1 MATRHGVVV
10 VHGQVSGQ
18 VLGDELAVVANAIAD
33 ALENAEG
40 RVERA
45 FAVEGGHAA
54 GTLTVTRP
62 GDSVPSDEFVF
73 SEAFW
78 ANSLPTAPAETVAKW
93 MLVLGPKEAWRVV
106 RGFWGN
112 LANDRIDD
120 GKTSGYPQR
129 AWLRVAF
136 ALELAPITALIAVIV
151 VLRVVIAPL
160 LYALYS
166 MTSVTRTNTLAVVS
180 PVTGF
185 LHKLDP
191 FLSDV
196 MGDSWRFVEDGMWS
210 ANIRDAVEGPL
221 VAFYADAEIADI
233 TIIAHSAGCGVS
245 YDALAEG
252 GVVAAAAAEH
262 PKRLT
267 LVTCGSAVNRFYWLS
282 KESDTSP
289 YTQRLSRERIAPAIT
304 GMPKAPAPSPAPA
317 ETEAAQKT
325 LQARFYWL
333 DIYARMDL
341 VPAGPPLAEVLEM
354 ARIDPCQLKRR
365 PVINE
370 DDLLRD
376 HFGYFRNNDLVAPR
390 LIRAIYGGEY
400 PWTGTTR
407 YNSTQVTK
415 DRILHRTRGVALL
428 QLVRVVLFASIIAW
442 LVLFIANDSFRAWFE
457 RDAGGPL
464 NLDIGPVSNFVTGA
478 LGLIAPISVAYFVY
492 VWFRGWFF
500 DTL

>member
-1 MATRHGVVV
+1 MAIKHGVVV
-10 VHGQVSGQ
+10 VHGQVSGL
-18 VLGDELAVVANAIAD
+18 VPGDELAVVANAIAD
-33 ALENAEG
+33 ALENAGGTVG
-40 RVERA
+40 RT
-45 FAVEGGHAA
+45 FAVEGSHARGA
-54 GTLTVTRP
+54 LTVARP
-62 GDSVPSDEFVF
+62 GELAPSDEFDF
-73 SEAFW
+73 IEGFW

-93 MLVLGPKEAWRVV
+93 MLLLGPKEAWRVV

-120 GKTSGYPQR
+120 GKSSGYPQR
-129 AWLRVAF
+129 LWLRAAF
-136 ALELAPITALIAVIV
+136 AVELAPVTLLIGIIV
-151 VLRVVIAPL
+151 LLRVLLAPL
-160 LYALYS
+160 IYALYS
-166 MTSVTRTNTLAVVS
+166 MTSITRSNTLAIVS
-180 PVTGF
+180 PVTAF

-196 MGDSWRFVEDGMWS
+196 MGDSWRFVEDGMW
-210 ANIRDAVEGPL
+210 ACNIRDAVQAPL
-221 VAFYADAEIADI
+221 VAFYADPEIADI

-245 YDALAEG
+245 YDVLAEG
-252 GVVAAAAAEH
+252 GVVAEAAAKS

-267 LVTCGSAVNRFYWLS
+267 LVTCGSAMNRLFWLS
-282 KESDTSP
+282 SESDTSP
-289 YTQRLSRERIAPAIT
+289 FTRRLSREPLASAIT
-304 GMPKAPAPSPAPA
+304 GVATAAAPKA
-317 ETEAAQKT
+317 ETPEA

-341 VPAGPPLAEVLEM
+341 VPAGPPVAEVLAM
-354 ARIDPCQLKRR
+354 AKIDPCQLKRR

-407 YNSTQVTK
+407 YNGTQVTQ
-415 DRILHRTRGVALL
+415 DRIRHRTRGVALL
-428 QLVRVVLFASIIAW
+428 QLLRFLLVAGIVAW

-457 RDAGGPL
+457 RDAGAPL
-464 NLDIGPVSNFVTGA
+464 GLNIGPVSQFVTAA
-478 LGLIAPISVAYFVY
+478 LGLVLPISFAYFLY
-492 VWFRGWFF
+492 GWFRGWFF